1 MLMLML
7 QVKLGICTVQAPAGS
22 LTFGGNACG
31 DQQRRTVRERWQEF
45 HRRDTL
51 VVVAKVGH
59 ADVRALARSGSGKR
73 ESG

>member
-7 QVKLGICTVQAPAGS
+7 QVKLGTCTVQAPAGS

-31 DQQRRTVRERWQEF
+31 DQQRRAVRERRQEF

-51 VVVAKVGH
+51 VVIAKVGH
-59 ADVRALARSGSGKR
+59 ADVRAFGAQRQR
-73 ESG
+73 

>member
-7 QVKLGICTVQAPAGS
+7 QVKLLHAQAGS

-31 DQQRRTVRERWQEF
+31 DQQRRAVRERRQEF

-59 ADVRALARSGSGKR
+59 ADVRAFGARR
-73 ESG
+73 QR

>member
-7 QVKLGICTVQAPAGS
+7 QVKLLHAQAGS

-31 DQQRRTVRERWQEF
+31 DQQRRAVRERRQEF

-59 ADVRALARSGSGKR
+59 ADVRAFGAQRQR
-73 ESG
+73 